1 LTSASEATDLATL
14 EIAGAKMA
22 ALEVKAVRNLLGT
35 PVSYAYAIKAGPWIF
50 LNGHEAFDFESGIP
64 EEVAGP
70 PGFPLFG
77 RPRSRREGDFILHR
91 MRRILREFGS
101 DLSHGVRLDQYY
113 PNPQAVA
120 AYHLA
125 RHAEFGDYIPPST
138 SVVMERCFSADTTIS
153 TSLVAVVPSAEYG
166 IRKIYPEGVASA
178 PTSGFVPAVVCGE
191 FVFVAGQMAHN
202 PGQGLDPR
210 AHVPEHSAW
219 AGTEIR
225 KQTEFLI
232 REKLK
237 PALEAAGSSLERSLK
252 AQVYLAHV
260 ADFPDF
266 VDVWT
271 EHFAA
276 IPCAVTVVPTKSF
289 ATVGGIIEINLL
301 ALTNAATR
309 EKQVIEADIPR
320 MATYGPC
327 VKCGEFL
334 FPSGLMAIGH
344 DGKLVEAALSP
355 GFAGLAHAGYAQSA
369 AIYEYAEALCRA
381 AGTATANT
389 LRAQYFVP
397 EVTQFSG
404 IAMAWAARFGARP
417 HPFVCI
423 QTPAT
428 MPAPSVALI
437 ADFWISTAS

>member
-1 LTSASEATDLATL
+1 MPVS
-14 EIAGAKMA
+14 
-22 ALEVKAVRNLLGT
+22 EVKAVERLLGT
-35 PVSYAYAIKAGPWIF
+35 PVSYAYAVKAGPWIF
-50 LNGHEAFDFESGIP
+50 LNGHEAFEFQNGIP
-64 EEVAGP
+64 AEVTGP
-70 PGFPLFG
+70 TAFPLFG
-77 RPRSRREGDFILHR
+77 RPRSRREGDFILDR
-91 MRRILREFGS
+91 MRRILRELGS

-113 PNPQAVA
+113 PNPRAVA

-138 SVVMERCFSADTTIS
+138 SVIMERCFSADTTIS
-153 TSLVAVVPSAEYG
+153 SSLVAVVPGGKYE
-166 IRKIYPEGVASA
+166 IRKIYPAGVGSA
-178 PTSGFVPAVVCGE
+178 PTSGFVPAVVCND

-232 REKLK
+232 CEKLK

-276 IPCAVTVVPTKSF
+276 IPCAMTIVPTKSF

-309 EKQVIEADIPR
+309 EKRVIEANVPG
-320 MATYGPC
+320 MAAYGPC
-327 VKCGEFL
+327 IRAGEFL
-334 FPSGLMAIGH
+334 LPSGLMAIGR
-344 DGKLVEAALSP
+344 DGQLVGAAASA
-355 GFAGLAHAGYAQSA
+355 GFSGLAHAGYAQA
-369 AIYEYAEALCRA
+369 AAVYNYVEALCQA
-381 AGTATANT
+381 AGTTMANT
-389 LRAQYFVP
+389 LRAQYFVSD
-397 EVTQFSG
+397 VTQFPG
-404 IAMAWAARFGARP
+404 IAMAWSERFGAQP
-417 HPFVCI
+417 HPFICI
-423 QTPAT
+423 QTPAG
-428 MPAPSVALI
+428 MPAPGVALI
-437 ADFWISTAS
+437 ADFWISANG